1 MRARSTRTRGT
12 PAAADSRHAAVVYNP
27 IKVEL
32 RKLRRVVAEAATSA
46 GWASTTWHETT
57 EQDAGQAATRA
68 ALDDGAAVVI
78 AAGGDGTVRAV
89 AEALRGTTTPMTLL
103 PSGTGNLLARNLD
116 VQLNDMEGSVT
127 AAFTGVE
134 HSLDLGIADI
144 TREDGSQES
153 HVFLVMAGLGLDAR
167 MIAKTNSSLK
177 KAVGW
182 LAYLD
187 AGVRA
192 LPELD
197 PVRLRYSVDDGPE
210 KRLNAHTLIVG
221 NCGELPGGI
230 LLIPDAKP
238 DDGILDVVAFKP
250 RGRFGWLR
258 VWRKITWENGVLRK
272 SAAGRK
278 IIDLSQDVKDVVYFR
293 GARLRAVLDSPE
305 EVQLDGDEFGAATAI
320 ECSADPGALVVK
332 LPV

>member
-1 MRARSTRTRGT
+1 VRARSTRTRGK
-12 PAAADSRHAAVVYNP
+12 AVDDERHAAVVYNP

-32 RKLRRVVAEAATSA
+32 RKLRRAVNQAEMDA
-46 GWASTTWHETT
+46 GWAASTWHETT
-57 EQDAGQAATRA
+57 RDDAGQEATRA
-68 ALDDGAAVVI
+68 ALDAGAAVVI

-103 PSGTGNLLARNLD
+103 RSGSGNLVARNLD
-116 VQLNDMEGSVT
+116 LHLNDMEASIA
-127 AAFTGVE
+127 AAFDGVE
-134 HSLDLGIADI
+134 HAIDLGVADI

-153 HVFLVMAGLGLDAR
+153 HVFLVMAGLGLDAK
-167 MIAKTNSSLK
+167 MIAKTNSALK

-192 LPELD
+192 LPELA
-197 PVRLRYSVDDGPE
+197 PVRLRYSVDDGAE
-210 KRLNAHTLIVG
+210 KRLVAHTLIVG
-221 NCGELPGGI
+221 NCGSLPGGI
-230 LLIPDAKP
+230 LLIPDAEP

-258 VWRKITWENGVLRK
+258 VWQKITWENGVLRK
-272 SAAGRK
+272 SAAGRR
-278 IIDLSQDVKDVVYFR
+278 IIDLSKDVKDVAYFR
-293 GARLRAVLDSPE
+293 GGQLRATLDSPQ
-305 EVQLDGDEFGAATAI
+305 EVQLDGDEFGTAVAV
-320 ECSADPGALVVK
+320 ECTADPGALVLK